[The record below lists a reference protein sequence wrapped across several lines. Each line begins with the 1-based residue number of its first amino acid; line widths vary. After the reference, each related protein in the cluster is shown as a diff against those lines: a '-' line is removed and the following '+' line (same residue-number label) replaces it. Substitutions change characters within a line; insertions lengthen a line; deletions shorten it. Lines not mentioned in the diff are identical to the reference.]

1 MPEIIHFIDPTKAS
15 KITSLAFGPNG
26 NTVSVT
32 SNTDELV
39 TTSGINPIYDDRF
52 KARTVDADSLE
63 THPGYFYLDRAN
75 HSGAAASSSDA
86 ATLNTKSGHYYL
98 DRANHSGTMNVSNL
112 VGTINASQLNSLG
125 PQYYLDR
132 TNHSGTN
139 NATLLNGSGGH
150 YFLDRSNHSGTMNA
164 SNLVGTI
171 NASQLNSL
179 GPQYY
184 LDRANHSGTVNAT
197 QINGSG
203 AHYYLDMANFS
214 GDINNR
220 SVYMSGVG
228 YSVSSGV
235 SNTIGFKSGTYTINW
250 ATSNLQTINLSGALT
265 IAFSGAQNGSRLQ
278 LMINQDAV
286 GSRVITWP
294 ASTILKWPGGTA
306 PTLTTTAS
314 GVDMIALYVDNGKY
328 YGTSALD
335 FR

>member
-15 KITSLAFGPNG
+15 KITSIAFGPNG
-26 NTVSVT
+26 NNVSIT

-52 KARTVDADSLE
+52 KARTVEADSLN

-75 HSGAAASSSDA
+75 HSGSVTSSSDA
-86 ATLNTKSGHYYL
+86 ATLATKSGHFYL
-98 DRANHSGTMNVSNL
+98 DRANHSGTV
-112 VGTINASQLNSLG
+112 
-125 PQYYLDR
+125 
-132 TNHSGTN
+132 
-139 NATLLNGSGGH
+139 NATLFNGSGAH
-150 YFLDRSNHSGTMNA
+150 FFLDRSNHSGTMNA

-171 NASQLNSL
+171 NASQFNSL

-184 LDRANHSGTVNAT
+184 LD
-197 QINGSG
+197 
-203 AHYYLDMANFS
+203 MANFS
-214 GDINNR
+214 GNINNR
-220 SVYMSGVG
+220 SVYMSGIN
-228 YSVSSGV
+228 YAVSSGT
-235 SNTIGFKSGTYTINW
+235 STAIGFKSGTYTVNW

-265 IAFSGAQNGSRLQ
+265 LTFSGAQNGSRLQ

-314 GVDMIALYVDNGKY
+314 GVDMVAFYVDNGKY